1 VNAVVEAQSCGLGL
15 AMNKI
20 SIGPNLPTISFYY
33 YVSLYKCHLSEL
45 LNIHRVFLIS
55 NFAVQ
60 SAHGINVEWDRNGST
75 SLYISFKDL
84 PLLHLYLQISRGK
97 LQPCLVVTV

>member
-33 YVSLYKCHLSEL
+33 YVSLYKCHLCEL
-45 LNIHRVFLIS
+45 SIHRVFLIS
-55 NFAVQ
+55 NFSHANKSGKT
-60 SAHGINVEWDRNGST
+60 SAMLGC
-75 SLYISFKDL
+75 Y
-84 PLLHLYLQISRGK
+84 
-97 LQPCLVVTV
+97 CLN

>member
-33 YVSLYKCHLSEL
+33 YASLYKCHLSEL
-45 LNIHRVFLIS
+45 NIHRLFLIF
-55 NFAVQ
+55 NFAIQ
-60 SAHGINVEWDRNGST
+60 SAHGINVEST
-75 SLYISFKDL
+75 PQLYIFGFKDL
-84 PLLHLYLQISRGK
+84 PILHSYLQIGY
-97 LQPCLVVTV
+97 PCK